1 MFRREK
7 NLEKRK
13 LIAFIGFIL
22 VLFLSFQF
30 FFHSFFI
37 NSNSQNDIRNYP
49 IENDLNREKNSE
61 RQFYSIEEFDHL
73 NSILSSKLLNDEN
86 DDEDDDDEDDDDESQ
101 EGNGSRSLQERLT
114 SYLFAGILIG
124 SAIAIA
130 AYSWHLY
137 KKKKAAAEKR
147 KAREI
152 ESNLFST
159 KGKSAREIIQ
169 EHNSK
174 GIYIKQFSRP
184 NVVKRL
190 SKLGD
195 INLSILDSNFY
206 EKVEKLDIT
215 GNQKEDF
222 IREMLAFSP
231 SERENILNEML
242 EKSNF
247 KNDRE

>member
-7 NLEKRK
+7 NFEKRK
-13 LIAFIGFIL
+13 LISFIGFIL
-22 VLFLSFQF
+22 ILFLSFQF
-30 FFHSFFI
+30 IFHSFFI
-37 NSNSQNDIRNYP
+37 NSNSQNDIL
-49 IENDLNREKNSE
+49 IEEGLEREKNS
-61 RQFYSIEEFDHL
+61 FNDHL
-73 NSILSSKLLNDEN
+73 NSILNYKFLNGEE
-86 DDEDDDDEDDDDESQ
+86 DDEEDEEDEGDEEDDEE
-101 EGNGSRSLQERLT
+101 NGSNSLQEKLK
-114 SYLFAGILIG
+114 SYLLAGILIG

-137 KKKKAAAEKR
+137 KKKKDAAEKR
-147 KAREI
+147 KARGI
-152 ESNLFST
+152 ESNLFYT

-174 GIYIKQFSRP
+174 GIYIKQFSQP
-184 NVVKRL
+184 NAVKRL

-206 EKVEKLDIT
+206 EKVDKLDIK

-242 EKSNF
+242 GKFNF
-247 KNDRE
+247 KKDRQ